1 MSFRT
6 AEPALKD
13 VLDAIA
19 KGDAQLPDFQRGW
32 VWDDMHIKSLIASL
46 SLSYPIG
53 AVMFL
58 EAGGVPFKP
67 RLFEGVSLQPAP
79 KPKTLVLDGQQRLT
93 SMYLSLRSGLP
104 VKTRTEKGAEV
115 HRVYFLDMAKCLDPT
130 EDREEAVISVPD
142 SLRMT
147 SDFGRRV
154 DLDLSTS
161 ALQYQH
167 RMFPVALMF
176 DTQCFMEWKM
186 GYAGHHENAADAM
199 MFLMRFEQEVW
210 LRFQQFK
217 VPAIELTQDTPR
229 EAVCQVFEKVNT
241 GGVTL
246 TVFELMTATF
256 AASEFNLRED
266 WIARQQR
273 LAAKHDVLNVVD
285 GTAFLTAATLLVSHE
300 RHLKSATPVSCKR
313 ADVLRLELPDF
324 KHLQGRVEAGFKR
337 AAELL
342 AEEKIFDS
350 KSLPYATQLI
360 PLACI
365 CASLADRI
373 THHGVKQK
381 LLRWYWCGVFGELY
395 GGANETRFAMDL
407 PDVVQ
412 WIEGGAE
419 PRTVRD
425 ASFAPTRLLSLQSR
439 LAAAYKGLAAL
450 LMKHGSRDFVSGTPI
465 DLNTYFNN
473 AVDIH
478 HIFPRVWCE
487 NNRLPRDKWN
497 SVVNKAP
504 LPASTNRFISGDAPG
519 LYLSRIERNKH
530 VSGENLDKF
539 LASHAIPVAELRADD
554 FDGFIRRR
562 ASCPLGA
569 DRRRHR
575 QGRVG
580 PGERGDRECIRRR
593 DHLMRGVTLD
603 LTTDGCLGSAWGQTV
618 WTSAYLRSCCSKT
631 ARPRSPTSATT
642 MRASRIAFGLAA
654 LEPATIVSRWD

>member
-19 KGDAQLPDFQRGW
+19 KGETQLPDFQRGW

-93 SMYLSLRSGLP
+93 SMYLALRRGLP
-104 VKTRTEKGAEV
+104 VKTRTEKGEEI
-115 HRVYFLDMAKCLDPT
+115 HRVYFLDMEKCLDPV

-142 SLRMT
+142 SLKVT
-147 SDFGRRV
+147 SDFGRKI
-154 DLDLSTS
+154 DLDLSTPV
-161 ALQYQH
+161 LQYRQ
-167 RMFPVALMF
+167 RLFPIALMF
-176 DTQCFMEWKM
+176 DPQGSMQWKM
-186 GYAGHHENAADAM
+186 GYASHYGNDPDAM

-256 AASEFNLRED
+256 AANEFNLRED
-266 WIARQQR
+266 WEARHER
-273 LAAKHDVLNVVD
+273 LTTKHDLLNAVD
-285 GTAFLTAATLLVSHE
+285 GTSFLTAVTLLASYE
-300 RHLKSATPVSCKR
+300 RHLASKSAVSCKR
-313 ADVLRLELPDF
+313 ADVLRLELTDF
-324 KHLQGRVEAGFKR
+324 KKLQGRIEDGFKK

-360 PLACI
+360 PLASI
-365 CASLADRI
+365 CAQLADKI
-373 THHGVKQK
+373 TQHGVKQM

-395 GGANETRFAMDL
+395 GGANETRYGMDL

-412 WIEGGAE
+412 WINGGSE

-450 LMKHGSRDFVSGTPI
+450 LMKHGSRDFISGTPVDI
-465 DLNTYFNN
+465 ATYFNN
-473 AVDIH
+473 AIDIH
-478 HIFPRVWCE
+478 HVFPRVWCE
-487 NNRLPRDKWN
+487 ANKLPREKWN

-504 LPASTNRFISGDAPG
+504 LAAGTNRFISGDAPT
-519 LYLSRIERNKH
+519 LYLSRIQKNKQ
-530 VSGENLDKF
+530 VSAESLDVF
-539 LASHAIPVAELRADD
+539 LVSHAIPVAELRADD

-562 ASCPLGA
+562 ASALLGLIEGA
-569 DRRRHR
+569 TGKAVS
-575 QGRVG
+575 GRDS
-580 PGERGDRECIRRR
+580 EE
-593 DHLMRGVTLD
+593 
-603 LTTDGCLGSAWGQTV
+603 
-618 WTSAYLRSCCSKT
+618 T
-631 ARPRSPTSATT
+631 AK
-642 MRASRIAFGLAA
+642 AFGGA
-654 LEPATIVSRWD
+654 LI

>member
-1 MSFRT
+1 MGFRT

-19 KGDAQLPDFQRGW
+19 RGDTQLPDFQRGW

-93 SMYLSLRSGLP
+93 SMYLALRSGLP
-104 VKTRTEKGAEV
+104 VKTKTEKGAGIE
-115 HRVYFLDMAKCLDPT
+115 RVYFLDMAKCLDPA
-130 EDREEAVISVPD
+130 EDREEAVISVPA
-142 SLRMT
+142 SLQVT
-147 SDFGRRV
+147 SDFGRKV
-154 DLDLSTS
+154 DLDLSTA
-161 ALQYQH
+161 ALQYAQ
-167 RMFPVALMF
+167 RLFPIALMF
-176 DTQCFMEWKM
+176 DTQGFMQWKM
-186 GYAGHHENAADAM
+186 GYATHHANAADAV

-256 AASEFNLRED
+256 AANEFNLRED
-266 WIARQQR
+266 WDARQER
-273 LAAKHDVLNVVD
+273 LTAKHDVLTAVD
-285 GTAFLTAATLLVSHE
+285 GTSFLTAVTLLSSYE
-300 RHLKSATPVSCKR
+300 RHLLTKSAVSCKR
-313 ADVLRLELPDF
+313 SDVLRLELTDF
-324 KHLQGRVEAGFKR
+324 KQLQGRVEAGFKK

-342 AEEKIFDS
+342 AEEKIFDA

-360 PLACI
+360 PLASI
-365 CASLADRI
+365 CARLTDKI
-373 THHGVKQK
+373 TQHGVKQK

-395 GGANETRFAMDL
+395 GGANETRFGMDL
-407 PDVVQ
+407 FDVVQ
-412 WIEGGAE
+412 WIDGGSE

-425 ASFAPTRLLSLQSR
+425 TSFAPTRLLSLQSR
-439 LAAAYKGLAAL
+439 RAAAYKGLATL

-473 AVDIH
+473 AIDIH
-478 HIFPRVWCE
+478 HVFPRTWCE
-487 NNRLPRDKWN
+487 TNKLPREKWN

-504 LPASTNRFISGDAPG
+504 LASGTNRFIGGDAPS
-519 LYLSRIERNKH
+519 LYLSRIQKNKQ
-530 VSGENLDKF
+530 VSSKILDEF
-539 LASHAIPVAELRADD
+539 LASHSIPIAELRADD
-554 FDGFIRRR
+554 FDGFIRLR
-562 ASCPLGA
+562 ASALLGLIEEA
-569 DRRRHR
+569 TGKAVA
-575 QGRVG
+575 GR
-580 PGERGDRECIRRR
+580 ESEE
-593 DHLMRGVTLD
+593 
-603 LTTDGCLGSAWGQTV
+603 
-618 WTSAYLRSCCSKT
+618 T
-631 ARPRSPTSATT
+631 AK
-642 MRASRIAFGLAA
+642 AFGGA
-654 LEPATIVSRWD
+654 LT

>member
-19 KGDAQLPDFQRGW
+19 KGETQLPDFQRGW

-93 SMYLSLRSGLP
+93 SMYLALRSGLP
-104 VKTRTEKGAEV
+104 VKTRTEKGAEI
-115 HRVYFLDMAKCLDPT
+115 HRVYFLNMEKCLDPA

-142 SLRMT
+142 SLKLT
-147 SDFGRRV
+147 SDFGRKV
-154 DLDLSTS
+154 DLDLSTP
-161 ALQYQH
+161 ALQYGQ
-167 RMFPVALMF
+167 RLFPIALMF
-176 DTQCFMEWKM
+176 DPQGSMQWKM
-186 GYAGHHENAADAM
+186 GYASHHGNDADAM

-256 AASEFNLRED
+256 AANEFNLRED
-266 WIARQQR
+266 WDARHER
-273 LAAKHDVLNVVD
+273 LTDKHDVLNAVD
-285 GTAFLTAATLLVSHE
+285 GTSFLTAVTLLASYE
-300 RHLKSATPVSCKR
+300 RHLLGKSAVSCKR
-313 ADVLRLELPDF
+313 ADVLRLELTDF
-324 KHLQGRVEAGFKR
+324 KQLQGRVETGFKK
-337 AAELL
+337 APELL
-342 AEEKIFDS
+342 AEEKIFDA

-360 PLACI
+360 PLASI
-365 CASLADRI
+365 CARLTDKIAQ
-373 THHGVKQK
+373 HGVKQK

-395 GGANETRFAMDL
+395 GGANETRFGIDL

-412 WIEGGAE
+412 WIDGGGE

-450 LMKHGSRDFVSGTPI
+450 LMKHGSRDFISGTPV
-465 DLNTYFNN
+465 DLATYFNN
-473 AVDIH
+473 AIDIH
-478 HIFPRVWCE
+478 HVFPRAWCE
-487 NNRLPRDKWN
+487 ANKLPREKWN

-504 LPASTNRFISGDAPG
+504 LASGTNRFISGDAPT
-519 LYLSRIERNKH
+519 LYLSRIQKNKQ
-530 VSGENLDKF
+530 VSVENLDGF
-539 LASHAIPVAELRADD
+539 LISHALPVSELRADD

-562 ASCPLGA
+562 ASALLGLIEGA
-569 DRRRHR
+569 TGKAVS
-575 QGRVG
+575 GRDS
-580 PGERGDRECIRRR
+580 EE
-593 DHLMRGVTLD
+593 
-603 LTTDGCLGSAWGQTV
+603 
-618 WTSAYLRSCCSKT
+618 T
-631 ARPRSPTSATT
+631 AK
-642 MRASRIAFGLAA
+642 AFGGA
-654 LEPATIVSRWD
+654 LI

>member
-19 KGDAQLPDFQRGW
+19 RGDTQLPDFQRGW

-79 KPKTLVLDGQQRLT
+79 NPKTLVLDGQQRLT
-93 SMYLSLRSGLP
+93 SMYLALRSGQP
-104 VKTRTEKGAEV
+104 VKTRTEKGAEI
-115 HRVYFLDMAKCLDPT
+115 HRVYFLDMAKCLDP
-130 EDREEAVISVPD
+130 EADREEAVVSVPAN
-142 SLRMT
+142 LQVT
-147 SDFGRRV
+147 ADFGRRV
-154 DLDLSTS
+154 ELDLTTP
-161 ALQYQH
+161 ALQYAQ
-167 RMFPVALMF
+167 RFFPVALMF
-176 DTQCFMEWKM
+176 NTQGFMQWKM
-186 GYAGHHENAADAM
+186 GFAAQQTNAAEDS
-199 MFLMRFEQEVW
+199 MFLMRFEHEVW
-210 LRFQQFK
+210 LKFQQFK

-266 WIARQQR
+266 WDAREER
-273 LAAKHDVLNVVD
+273 LTAKHDVLNAVD
-285 GTAFLTAATLLVSHE
+285 GTSFLTAVTLLASYE
-300 RHLKSATPVSCKR
+300 RHLLNNTAVSCKR
-313 ADVLRLELPDF
+313 ADVLRLELADF
-324 KHLQGRVEAGFKR
+324 NLRQERIEAGFKR

-342 AEEKIFDS
+342 AEEKIFDAR
-350 KSLPYATQLI
+350 SLPYATQLI
-360 PLACI
+360 PLASI
-365 CASLADRI
+365 CAYLGNKI
-373 THHGVKQK
+373 TQHGVKQK

-395 GGANETRFAMDL
+395 GGANETRFGMDL

-412 WIEGGAE
+412 WVEGGTE

-450 LMKHGSRDFVSGTPI
+450 LMKHGSKDFVSGTPI
-465 DLNTYFNN
+465 DLTTYFNN
-473 AVDIH
+473 SIDIH
-478 HIFPRVWCE
+478 HVFPRAWCE
-487 NNRLPRDKWN
+487 ANNLPRETWN

-504 LPASTNRFISGDAPG
+504 LAAGTNRFISGDAPS
-519 LYLSRIERNKH
+519 LYLSRIERNKQ
-530 VSGENLDKF
+530 VSSANLDQF
-539 LASHAIPVAELRADD
+539 LITHVIPVPELRADD

-562 ASCPLGA
+562 ASALLTLIEEATGKAVSGRDSEETAKAFSGPL
-569 DRRRHR
+569 
-575 QGRVG
+575 
-580 PGERGDRECIRRR
+580 E
-593 DHLMRGVTLD
+593 
-603 LTTDGCLGSAWGQTV
+603 
-618 WTSAYLRSCCSKT
+618 
-631 ARPRSPTSATT
+631 
-642 MRASRIAFGLAA
+642 
-654 LEPATIVSRWD
+654 

>member
-19 KGDAQLPDFQRGW
+19 RGDTQLPDFQRGW

-115 HRVYFLDMAKCLDPT
+115 NRVYFLDMAKCLDPA

-142 SLRMT
+142 SLRVT
-147 SDFGRRV
+147 SDFGRKV
-154 DLDLSTS
+154 DLDLSTP
-161 ALQYQH
+161 ALQFGQ
-167 RMFPVALMF
+167 RLFPIALIF
-176 DTQCFMEWKM
+176 DTQGFMQWKM
-186 GYAGHHENAADAM
+186 GYATHHGNAADAM

-256 AASEFNLRED
+256 AANEFNLRED
-266 WIARQQR
+266 WDARYER
-273 LAAKHDVLNVVD
+273 LTAKHDVLTAID
-285 GTAFLTAATLLVSHE
+285 GTSFLTAVTLLASYE
-300 RHLKSATPVSCKR
+300 RHLLSKSAVSCKR
-313 ADVLRLELPDF
+313 ADVLRLELADF
-324 KHLQGRVEAGFKR
+324 KQLQGRVEAGFKK

-342 AEEKIFDS
+342 AEEKIFDA
-350 KSLPYATQLI
+350 KSLPYATQMI
-360 PLACI
+360 PLASI
-365 CASLADRI
+365 CARLTDKISQ
-373 THHGVKQK
+373 HGVKQK

-395 GGANETRFAMDL
+395 GGANETRFGMDL

-412 WIEGGAE
+412 WLDGGSE

-450 LMKHGSRDFVSGTPI
+450 LMKHGSRDFIGGTPI

-473 AVDIH
+473 AIDIH

-487 NNRLPRDKWN
+487 ASKLPREKWN

-504 LPASTNRFISGDAPG
+504 LAAGTNRFIGGDAPS
-519 LYLSRIERNKH
+519 LYLSRIQKNKQ
-530 VSGENLDKF
+530 VSGENLDEF
-539 LASHAIPVAELRADD
+539 LVSHVIPVAELRGDD
-554 FDGFIRRR
+554 FDSFILRR
-562 ASCPLGA
+562 ASALLGLIEGA
-569 DRRRHR
+569 TGKAVS
-575 QGRVG
+575 GR
-580 PGERGDRECIRRR
+580 ESEE
-593 DHLMRGVTLD
+593 
-603 LTTDGCLGSAWGQTV
+603 
-618 WTSAYLRSCCSKT
+618 T
-631 ARPRSPTSATT
+631 AK
-642 MRASRIAFGLAA
+642 AFGGA
-654 LEPATIVSRWD
+654 LT

>member
-19 KGDAQLPDFQRGW
+19 RGDTQLPEFQRGW

-67 RLFEGVSLQPAP
+67 RLFEGVSLQTEP

-93 SMYLSLRSGLP
+93 SMYLALRSGLP
-104 VKTRTEKGAEV
+104 VKTKNEKGGETL
-115 HRVYFLDMAKCLDPT
+115 RVYFLDMAKCLDPA
-130 EDREEAVISVPD
+130 EDREDAVVSVPD
-142 SLRMT
+142 SLKVT
-147 SDFGRRV
+147 SDFGRKI
-154 DLDLSTS
+154 DLDLSTP
-161 ALQYQH
+161 ALQYGQ
-167 RMFPVALMF
+167 RLFPISLMYE
-176 DTQCFMEWKM
+176 TESYMQWES
-186 GYAGHHENAADAM
+186 GYATHHNYNAEAM
-199 MFLMRFEQEVW
+199 KFFQRFRQEVW

-256 AASEFNLRED
+256 AANEFNLREN
-266 WIARQQR
+266 WAARQKR
-273 LAAKHDVLNVVD
+273 LTAKHEILKAID
-285 GTAFLTAATLLVSHE
+285 GTSFLTAVTLLASYE
-300 RHLKSATPVSCKR
+300 RHLASKSAVSCKR
-313 ADVLRLELPDF
+313 ADVLRLELSDF
-324 KHLQGRVEAGFKR
+324 KNLQERVETGYKK

-342 AEEKIFDS
+342 AEEKIFDA

-360 PLACI
+360 PLASI
-365 CASLADRI
+365 CARLKDSI
-373 THHGVKQK
+373 TQHGVKQK

-412 WIEGGAE
+412 WIEGGTE
-419 PRTVRD
+419 PRSIRD
-425 ASFAPTRLLSLQSR
+425 AGFAPTRLLSLQSR
-439 LAAAYKGLAAL
+439 LAAAYKGIAAL
-450 LMKHGSRDFVSGTPI
+450 LMRHGSRDFISGTPI

-473 AVDIH
+473 AIDIH
-478 HIFPRVWCE
+478 HIFPRAWCVKSD
-487 NNRLPRDKWN
+487 RKLPREKWN

-504 LPASTNRFISGDAPG
+504 LASGTNRFISGDAPSV
-519 LYLSRIERNKH
+519 YLERIEKNKRVASNDLDEFLRSH
-530 VSGENLDKF
+530 V
-539 LASHAIPVAELRADD
+539 IPVGELRADD

-562 ASCPLGA
+562 ASALLGLIEA
-569 DRRRHR
+569 ATGKAVS
-575 QGRVG
+575 GRDS
-580 PGERGDRECIRRR
+580 EE
-593 DHLMRGVTLD
+593 
-603 LTTDGCLGSAWGQTV
+603 TV
-618 WTSAYLRSCCSKT
+618 N
-631 ARPRSPTSATT
+631 
-642 MRASRIAFGLAA
+642 AFGGA
-654 LEPATIVSRWD
+654 LNV